1 MSFLMQ
7 CPFCPAQIKLPET
20 AQVATC
26 PQCSNTFRAIH
37 PEEAAAIAAE
47 KAEAEAHAAAVA
59 AGLEEPD
66 LEPDPQASVARPAP
80 EALLPPWVGVWGFA
94 ALLLGG
100 LALLLAPLPTVPWL
114 TITLAGLGL
123 VSAGVGIAKTAK
135 NPQAKDIAWL
145 AAGGFFSFAVLAV
158 TLSAPGMLNR
168 YWTMDGAVARA
179 DPHKLIAVTKQG
191 GRVLAPEDL
200 VDAETEA
207 IGQDDVVV
215 RLMSVGAGPVQDRGG
230 KSFLLIH
237 LRLASSGQER
247 GITFA
252 GFGAD
257 KHRPTLKD
265 GSGKSY
271 PFLEQRP
278 RKVPAGGLVFQS
290 EAPRTVE
297 IRPMQFLD
305 YQLVFETPADLMFPV
320 FLELPTPAWNRKG
333 VCKFRISGPFE
344 PSLPGAVNKKN

>member
-80 EALLPPWVGVWGFA
+80 EALLPPWVGVWGFV

-100 LALLLAPLPTVPWL
+100 LALLMAPYLTVRWL

-123 VSAGVGIAKTAK
+123 VSAGVGIAKTAR

-168 YWTMDGAVARA
+168 YWAMDGAVARA

-200 VDAETEA
+200 VDAATEA
-207 IGQDDVVV
+207 IGQDDVLV
-215 RLMSVGAGPVQDRGG
+215 RVISVGIGPKVRGE
-230 KSFLLIH
+230 KETFLLIH

-247 GITFA
+247 GITFE
-252 GFGAD
+252 GFGND
-257 KHRPTLKD
+257 KHRATLKD
-265 GSGKSY
+265 AAGQSY

-278 RKVPAGGLVFQS
+278 RKVPAGGLVFLQ
-290 EAPRTVE
+290 EATQKVE

-305 YQLVFETPADLMFPV
+305 FQLVFESPPADFSAL
-320 FLELPTPAWNRKG
+320 FLELPASAWGRRG
-333 VCKFRISGPFE
+333 AAKFRITGLFE
-344 PSLPGAVNKKN
+344 PSVPGAVKKE